1 VTNVNAGV
9 DTVHTSLG
17 SYTLGRFVENLTA
30 TRWETFTGTGNEL
43 GNVIT
48 GNDGADT
55 LKGLAG
61 ADILIGG
68 RGRDVL
74 YGGSEA
80 DVFLF
85 KSLTDTGTT
94 SSTRD
99 IIADFR
105 LDHDRI
111 DLSAIDARSN
121 VGGNDIFRFVD
132 NRAFSGL
139 SGELHYVSR
148 TVAGV
153 SSTIVEG
160 DVNGDRLADFQ
171 IELSGRYTLVAADFV
186 L

>member
-1 VTNVNAGV
+1 MKFVARIWKFGDNINTDLILPNVAFYLTPQEQLKYIFRANRPGWV
-9 DTVHTSLG
+9 DLVKPG
-17 SYTLGRFVENLTA
+17 
-30 TRWETFTGTGNEL
+30 
-43 GNVIT
+43 
-48 GNDGADT
+48 
-55 LKGLAG
+55 
-61 ADILIGG
+61 DILIGG
-68 RGRDVL
+68 KGRDVL

-99 IIADFR
+99 VIADFR

>member
-1 VTNVNAGV
+1 MR
-9 DTVHTSLG
+9 TSLG
-17 SYTLGRFVENLTA
+17 SYTLGKFMENLTA
-30 TRWETFTGTGNEL
+30 TRWENFTGTGNEL

-85 KSLTDTGTT
+85 KSLTDTGAT

-111 DLSAIDARSN
+111 DLSAIDAAAMSAAT
-121 VGGNDIFRFVD
+121 ISSASST
-132 NRAFSGL
+132 RAFSGL

-148 TVAGV
+148 TFAGV

-160 DVNGDRLADFQ
+160 DVNGDRVADFQ
-171 IELSGRYTLVAADFV
+171 IELSGRYALVAADFV